1 MSYTTQELSL
11 QLPTAEVQDGTINI
25 LRFPVLGASLVIT
38 RGNLGADE
46 TLRSHFEEQLGKL
59 AKQLKEMKTSPI
71 SDTRVGPAGNIEA
84 VELRNQ
90 FIKGTEQVYQFQLG
104 IKPAEGRIMSLS
116 YVKPQPMGEAEAS
129 HWESIKRSLV
139 LNGAG

>member
-11 QLPTAEVQDGTINI
+11 QLPTDEMQDGTINI
-25 LRFPVLGASLVIT
+25 LRFPALGTSLVIT
-38 RGNLGADE
+38 RGNLAADE

-59 AKQLKEMKTSPI
+59 ATQLKDMKTSPI
-71 SDTRVGPAGNIEA
+71 SDTCVGPAGDIDA

-90 FIKGTEQVYQFQLG
+90 FIKGGEQVYQFQLG
-104 IKPAEGRIMSLS
+104 FIPAAGRIMSLS
-116 YVKPQPMGEAEAS
+116 YVKPKPMGEAEAS

-139 LNGAG
+139 LNAAG